1 MNMKKTIAA
10 IAAGAVAVSAMATTV
25 SAVESGTLNY
35 NLVNTLQNQKNGK
48 VTLKATF
55 PNVKLVAGQ
64 PVYVQAVGMGWN
76 DKIVVSGQYIDTNK
90 AINPITF
97 TRDIWSEGYSA
108 ATEDMFGNWNDKTKP
123 VQKDWPDNTV
133 RIPVNKINDGSP
145 ALIGGDANATEGT
158 AGEAASVV
166 ATYNGFAVA
175 ANVDTIKANGIAAG
189 TYTLTYQAASAA
201 VPEVPAGWTASDA
214 STPSASDIATLNALR
229 EANPGQPS
237 YSIPGV
243 PGVTYT
249 YSAGTPAKPA
259 KEAGFFTADG
269 TLSAAS
275 FGITGVNG
283 TPAAGDKIIVTYKAA
298 TEGTAGTDV
307 VTANITVTVNMKAI
321 TDKDWENVNK
331 KIQSGTYG
339 IKLGNTADAG
349 VAPSYG
355 GNFVFGDATGSA
367 FTAPTSYKQPYMTQI
382 NNGIDNY
389 TNILTYIEN
398 ANLLGDASDKKTY
411 KNATA
416 VINDAIENF
425 ETVTFTFN
433 TAAANVRFAAA
444 TGTKTNPVI
453 NHDNINKE
461 YNDTLKKLGTN
472 EFIVGLYAEN
482 DWEGVD
488 TYKAFGDHTYDWFYS
503 PEGTGYTG
511 MDWSGTNLF
520 AGALV
525 VNEGYTMSL
534 SNTEYFDWT
543 KTAISFDWDAIMDG
557 AATTNNY
564 ATYVHSLKLATSQM
578 WFWDS
583 MDVVLVA
590 GEADDVSADA
600 GAEVDDDTLDD
611 EGDDEIIADDEE
623 DDEPVV
629 DDEDEEPA
637 PVAPV
642 EEEPAPVA
650 PNPSTGNASVALAV
664 IPVALAAAAIVAKK
678 RG

>member
-35 NLVNTLQNQKNGK
+35 NLVNTLQFQSNGK

-55 PNVKLVAGQ
+55 PNVKLVAGTE
-64 PVYVQAVGMGWN
+64 VVVEAVGMAWT

-108 ATEDMFGNWNDKTKP
+108 ATEAMIQWDG
-123 VQKDWPDNTV
+123 VH
-133 RIPVNKINDGSP
+133 IPVKEVNDGSP
-145 ALIGGDANATEGT
+145 ALIGGAANATEGT
-158 AGEAASVV
+158 EGTAASI
-166 ATYNGFAVA
+166 TAVSSQGHILSV
-175 ANVDTIKANGIAAG
+175 NETILKANGVAAG
-189 TYTLTYQAASAA
+189 TYNLTYQAASPA
-201 VPEVPAGWTASDA
+201 VPAVPAGWTAADSSAISD
-214 STPSASDIATLNALR
+214 DLKNTLDGLK
-229 EANPGQPS
+229 EANPSETTFEVG
-237 YSIPGV
+237 GV
-243 PGVTYT
+243 VYT
-249 YSAGTPAKPA
+249 YSAGTPATPA
-259 KEAGFFTADG
+259 KSAGFFDANG
-269 TLSAAS
+269 NAAS
-275 FGITGVNG
+275 FYGVDATVIA
-283 TPAAGDKIIVTYKAA
+283 TPAAGDKIVVTYTAG

-307 VTANITVTVNMKAI
+307 VMANITVTVNMKAI
-321 TDKDWENVNK
+321 ADKDWENVNK
-331 KIQSGTYG
+331 KIKNNTYG
-339 IKLGNTADAG
+339 IKFNG
-349 VAPSYG
+349 
-355 GNFVFGDATGSA
+355 VFGDATGSA
-367 FTAPTSYKQPYMTQI
+367 FTAPTSYKQPYMTQV

-389 TNILTYIEN
+389 TNILSYIEN
-398 ANLLGDASDKKTY
+398 ANLLGDSSDKKTY

-433 TAAANVRFAAA
+433 TAAANVRFAVASGSKLNPTIVSVGNDGSQKDYVKTAA
-444 TGTKTNPVI
+444 KCTGDQYV
-453 NHDNINKE
+453 
-461 YNDTLKKLGTN
+461 
-472 EFIVGLYAEN
+472 VGLYAEN

-511 MDWSGTNLF
+511 MDWSGQNLF

-583 MDVVLVA
+583 MDLVLVA

-611 EGDDEIIADDEE
+611 EGDDDIIADDDE
-623 DDEPVV
+623 DDEPVADDD
-629 DDEDEEPA
+629 DDEPAPVVDEPA

-642 EEEPAPVA
+642 T
-650 PNPSTGNASVALAV
+650 NPSTGNASVALAV